1 MDINQL
7 VQTLNNSPSVKLLK
21 MRSAEFFLAFVTIV
35 FDEQM
40 AIGEEKLQML
50 LENMLDNQREDITD
64 EDITDEDI
72 NKETLS
78 ESNEAKAKRLIKEW
92 TDKGLFANYQ
102 NEDGEIIYE
111 LSSHTSKVIDWVTS
125 LKKEEYIGTESKFKT
140 LFSQLKD
147 LVEFSN
153 EDREK
158 RLELLRQKKEDIE
171 RQIESLE
178 MGEEIEVYED
188 YQIEPRYNSLNKLA
202 KELLSDFKE
211 VDDNFKEIIK
221 QIYKRQ
227 TDNEGKKNILNYI
240 FDAYAE
246 LKDSQQGKSFYA
258 FWEFLLSSELQ
269 KEWDELTDL
278 LYKTLD
284 KRNIDSKDKFLKEMK
299 KHLFDA
305 GEKVSKTNDRMS
317 EKLSLIIRNNGN
329 SDTQATKQVI
339 NDIKKML
346 LNTAQNKERNNAS
359 LSYEVVELNL
369 PLERQLNLT
378 PKQEIEY
385 KNVPTEASLG
395 ITELERLDKLYNNH
409 QIDRKILRK
418 RIDMILS
425 GNTQTTLAEVIEQNN
440 GIEKGL
446 SELFG
451 YIAILKE
458 YKTVVSDDR
467 KQEIAFSKDKTITI
481 PEIIITK

>member
-21 MRSAEFFLAFVTIV
+21 MRSAEFFLAFVTSV

-50 LENMLDNQREDITD
+50 LENWLDNQHEDI
-64 EDITDEDI
+64 IDEDI
-72 NKETLS
+72 NIETLG

-111 LSSHTSKVIDWVTS
+111 LSSHTSKVIDWITS

-153 EDREK
+153 EDKEK

-171 RQIESLE
+171 HQIESLE
-178 MGEEIEVYED
+178 MGEEIEVYEN

-317 EKLSLIIRNNGN
+317 EKLSLIIRNNGS

-339 NDIKKML
+339 NDIKKLL
-346 LNTAQNKERNNAS
+346 LNTTQNKERNNAS

-385 KNVPTEASLG
+385 KNVPSEASLG
-395 ITELERLDKLYNNH
+395 ITELERLDKLYNHH

-418 RIDMILS
+418 RIDIILRE
-425 GNTQTTLAEVIEQNN
+425 NTQTTLAEVIELNN

>member
-7 VQTLNNSPSVKLLK
+7 VQTLNNSQSVKLLK
-21 MRSAEFFLAFVTIV
+21 MRSAEFFLAFVTSV

-50 LENMLDNQREDITD
+50 LENMLDNQR

-158 RLELLRQKKEDIE
+158 RLGLLRQKKEDIE

-409 QIDRKILRK
+409 QIDRKILCK

>member
-7 VQTLNNSPSVKLLK
+7 VQTLYNSPSVKLLK
-21 MRSAEFFLAFVTIV
+21 MRSAEFFLAFVTSV

-64 EDITDEDI
+64 EDI
-72 NKETLS
+72 NKETLG

-227 TDNEGKKNILNYI
+227 TDNKGKKNILSYI

-246 LKDSQQGKSFYA
+246 LKNSQQGKSFYA

-278 LYKTLD
+278 LYNTLD
-284 KRNIDSKDKFLKEMK
+284 KRNIDSKDMFLKDIK

-317 EKLSLIIRNNGN
+317 EKLSQIIINNN
-329 SDTQATKQVI
+329 SNIQATKQVI
-339 NDIKKML
+339 NDIKKLL
-346 LNTAQNKERNNAS
+346 LNTTQNKERNNAS
-359 LSYEVVELNL
+359 LSYEVVEIKL

-378 PKQEIEY
+378 PKQEVEY
-385 KNVPTEASLG
+385 KNVPTEADLG
-395 ITELERLDKLYNNH
+395 INELERLGKLFNLY

-418 RIDMILS
+418 RIDMILRRS
-425 GNTQTTLAEVIEQNN
+425 TQTTLAEVIEQNN
-440 GIEKGL
+440 GIDKGL

>member
-21 MRSAEFFLAFVTIV
+21 MRSAEFFLAFVTSV

-50 LENMLDNQREDITD
+50 LENRLDNQREDITD
-64 EDITDEDI
+64 EDINI
-72 NKETLS
+72 ETLG
-78 ESNEAKAKRLIKEW
+78 ESNETKAKRLIKEW

-211 VDDNFKEIIK
+211 VDDNFKKIIK

-227 TDNEGKKNILNYI
+227 TENEGKKDILNYI

-346 LNTAQNKERNNAS
+346 LNTAQNKERNNTS
-359 LSYEVVELNL
+359 LNYEVIELNL
-369 PLERQLNLT
+369 PTERQLNLT
-378 PKQEIEY
+378 PKQEVEY
-385 KNVPTEASLG
+385 NNIPTEADLD
-395 ITELERLDKLYNNH
+395 INELERIDKLYNYH
-409 QIDRKILRK
+409 QIDRRILRK
-418 RIDMILS
+418 RIDIMLRE
-425 GNTQTTLAEVIEQNN
+425 NTQTTLAEVIEQNN

-458 YKTVVSDDR
+458 YKTIVSDNR
-467 KQEIAFSKDKTITI
+467 TQEIIFSKNKTITI
-481 PEIIITK
+481 PEIIITQ

>member
-21 MRSAEFFLAFVTIV
+21 MRSAEFFLAFVTSV

-64 EDITDEDI
+64 EDI

-78 ESNEAKAKRLIKEW
+78 ESNEAKRLIKEW

-158 RLELLRQKKEDIE
+158 RLGLLRQKKEDIE

-409 QIDRKILRK
+409 QIDRKILCK

>member
-1 MDINQL
+1 
-7 VQTLNNSPSVKLLK
+7 
-21 MRSAEFFLAFVTIV
+21 
-35 FDEQM
+35 
-40 AIGEEKLQML
+40 
-50 LENMLDNQREDITD
+50 
-64 EDITDEDI
+64 
-72 NKETLS
+72 
-78 ESNEAKAKRLIKEW
+78 
-92 TDKGLFANYQ
+92 
-102 NEDGEIIYE
+102 
-111 LSSHTSKVIDWVTS
+111 
-125 LKKEEYIGTESKFKT
+125 
-140 LFSQLKD
+140 
-147 LVEFSN
+147 
-153 EDREK
+153 
-158 RLELLRQKKEDIE
+158 
-171 RQIESLE
+171 
-178 MGEEIEVYED
+178 MGEDVEVYED
-188 YQIEPRYNSLNKLA
+188 YQIEPRYNTLNKLA

-221 QIYKRQ
+221 QIYQRQ
-227 TDNEGKKNILNYI
+227 TDNEGKKNILSYI

-269 KEWDELTDL
+269 NEWDELTDL
-278 LYKTLD
+278 LYKTLAE
-284 KRNIDSKDKFLKEMK
+284 RNILSKDKFLKDIK

-339 NDIKKML
+339 NDIKKLL
-346 LNTAQNKERNNAS
+346 LNTTQNKERNNAS

-395 ITELERLDKLYNNH
+395 ITELERLDKLYNH
-409 QIDRKILRK
+409 HRIDRKILRK
-418 RIDMILS
+418 RIDIILRE
-425 GNTQTTLAEVIEQNN
+425 NTQTTLAEVIELNN

>member
-21 MRSAEFFLAFVTIV
+21 MRSAEFFLAFVTSV

-50 LENMLDNQREDITD
+50 LENRLDNQREDITD
-64 EDITDEDI
+64 EDINI
-72 NKETLS
+72 ETLG
-78 ESNEAKAKRLIKEW
+78 ESNETKAKRLIKEW
-92 TDKGLFANYQ
+92 TDKGLFANHQ

-211 VDDNFKEIIK
+211 VDDNFKKIIK

-227 TDNEGKKNILNYI
+227 TENEGKKDILNYI

-346 LNTAQNKERNNAS
+346 LNTAQNKERNNTS
-359 LSYEVVELNL
+359 LNYEVIELNL
-369 PLERQLNLT
+369 PTERQLNLT
-378 PKQEIEY
+378 PKQEVEY
-385 KNVPTEASLG
+385 NNIPTEADLD
-395 ITELERLDKLYNNH
+395 INELERLDKLYNYH
-409 QIDRKILRK
+409 QIDRRILRK
-418 RIDMILS
+418 RIDIILRE
-425 GNTQTTLAEVIEQNN
+425 NTQTTLAEVIEQNN

-458 YKTVVSDDR
+458 YKTIVSDNR
-467 KQEIAFSKDKTITI
+467 TQEIIFSKNKTITI

>member
-21 MRSAEFFLAFVTIV
+21 MRSAEFFLAFVTSV

-50 LENMLDNQREDITD
+50 LENWLDNQHEDI
-64 EDITDEDI
+64 IDEDI
-72 NKETLS
+72 NIETLG

-111 LSSHTSKVIDWVTS
+111 LSSHTNKVIDWVTS

-317 EKLSLIIRNNGN
+317 EKLSLIIRNNGS

-339 NDIKKML
+339 NDIKKLL
-346 LNTAQNKERNNAS
+346 LNTTQNKERNNAS

-395 ITELERLDKLYNNH
+395 ITELERLDKLYNHH

-418 RIDMILS
+418 RIDIILRE
-425 GNTQTTLAEVIEQNN
+425 NTQTTLAEVIELNN

>member
-50 LENMLDNQREDITD
+50 LENMLDNQR

-221 QIYKRQ
+221 PIYKRQ

>member
-1 MDINQL
+1 MDTNLL

-21 MRSAEFFLAFVTIV
+21 MRNAEFFLTFVTSV

-40 AIGEEKLQML
+40 AIREERLHML
-50 LENMLDNQREDITD
+50 LENRLDSQNEQIVDDDVDIQ
-64 EDITDEDI
+64 
-72 NKETLS
+72 TLA
-78 ESNEAKAKRLIKEW
+78 ESNETKAKRLIKDW
-92 TDKGLFANYQ
+92 TEKGFFTNYQ

-111 LSSHTSKVIDWVTS
+111 ISSHTSKVIDWMMS

-140 LFSQLKD
+140 LFSQLKE

-158 RLELLRQKKEDIE
+158 RLEILKQKKEDIE
-171 RQIESLE
+171 RQIERLE

-188 YQIEPRYNSLNKLA
+188 YQIEPRYNNLNKLA

-227 TDNEGKKNILNYI
+227 TGNEGKKNILNYF

-278 LYKTLD
+278 LYKTLTE
-284 KRNIDSKDKFLKEMK
+284 RNIASKDKFLKDIK

-317 EKLSLIIRNNGN
+317 EKLSQIIINNN
-329 SDTQATKQVI
+329 SNIQATKQVI
-339 NDIKKML
+339 NDIKKLL
-346 LNTAQNKERNNAS
+346 LNTTQNKERNNAS
-359 LSYEVVELNL
+359 LSYEVVEIKL

-378 PKQEIEY
+378 PKQEVEY
-385 KNVPTEASLG
+385 KNVPTEADLG
-395 ITELERLDKLYNNH
+395 INELERLGKLFNH
-409 QIDRKILRK
+409 YQIDRKILRK
-418 RIDMILS
+418 RIDMILRRS
-425 GNTQTTLAEVIEQNN
+425 TQTTLAEVIEQNN
-440 GIEKGL
+440 GIDKGL

>member
-1 MDINQL
+1 MDINL
-7 VQTLNNSPSVKLLK
+7 LTQTLNNSPSVKLLK
-21 MRSAEFFLAFVTIV
+21 MKNTEFFLAFVASV

-40 AIGEEKLQML
+40 AIGEDRLHML
-50 LENMLDNQREDITD
+50 LETKLDNWAEPIVD
-64 EDITDEDI
+64 EDSTNEAY
-72 NKETLS
+72 TR
-78 ESNEAKAKRLIKEW
+78 ESNEAKAKRLVKYW
-92 TDKGLFANYQ
+92 TDKGFFANYQ

-111 LSSHTSKVIDWVTS
+111 ISSHTSKVLDWVAS

-171 RQIESLE
+171 RQIERLE
-178 MGEEIEVYED
+178 IGEDIEVYED

-221 QIYKRQ
+221 QIYQRQ
-227 TDNEGKKNILNYI
+227 TNNEVKKDILCYI

-246 LKDSQQGKSFYA
+246 LKESQQGKSFYA

-269 KEWDELTDL
+269 KEWEELTNL
-278 LYKTLD
+278 LYDTLA
-284 KRNIDSKDKFLKEMK
+284 KRNIASKDKFLKDLK

-305 GEKVSKTNDRMS
+305 GNKVSKTNNKMT
-317 EKLSLIIRNNGN
+317 EKLSQIIRNNGN
-329 SDTQATKQVI
+329 SEIQATKQVI
-339 NDIKKML
+339 NDIKKLL
-346 LNTAQNKERNNAS
+346 LNTTQNKERCSAS
-359 LSYEVVELNL
+359 LSYEALELCL

-385 KNVPTEASLG
+385 KNVPTEADLG
-395 ITELERLDKLYNNH
+395 INELERLAKLYNPY
-409 QIDRKILRK
+409 QVDRQILRK
-418 RIDMILS
+418 RINNMLKNS
-425 GNTQTTLAEVIEQNN
+425 VQTTLAEVIDQNN

-458 YKTVVSDDR
+458 YKTVVSADR
-467 KQEIAFSKDKTITI
+467 TQEIAFSKDKTITI
-481 PEIIITK
+481 PQIIITQ

>member
-21 MRSAEFFLAFVTIV
+21 MRSAEFFLAFVTSV

-50 LENMLDNQREDITD
+50 LENRLDNQREDITD
-64 EDITDEDI
+64 EDINI
-72 NKETLS
+72 ETLG
-78 ESNEAKAKRLIKEW
+78 ESNETKAKRLIKEW

-211 VDDNFKEIIK
+211 VDDNFKKIIK

-227 TDNEGKKNILNYI
+227 TENEGKKDILNYI

-346 LNTAQNKERNNAS
+346 LNTAQNKERNNTS
-359 LSYEVVELNL
+359 LNYEVIELNL
-369 PLERQLNLT
+369 PTERQLNLT
-378 PKQEIEY
+378 PKQEVEY
-385 KNVPTEASLG
+385 SMLPTEADLD
-395 ITELERLDKLYNNH
+395 INELERIDKLYNYH
-409 QIDRKILRK
+409 QIDRRILRK
-418 RIDMILS
+418 RIDIILRE
-425 GNTQTTLAEVIEQNN
+425 NTQTTLAEVIEQNN

-458 YKTVVSDDR
+458 YKTIVSDNR
-467 KQEIAFSKDKTITI
+467 TQEIIFSKNKTITI
-481 PEIIITK
+481 PEIIITQ

>member
-21 MRSAEFFLAFVTIV
+21 MRSAEFFLAFVTSV

-50 LENMLDNQREDITD
+50 LENWLDNQHEDI
-64 EDITDEDI
+64 IDEDI
-72 NKETLS
+72 NIETLG

-102 NEDGEIIYE
+102 NEDGKIIYE
-111 LSSHTSKVIDWVTS
+111 LSSHTSKVVDWVTS

-178 MGEEIEVYED
+178 MGEEIEVYEN

-339 NDIKKML
+339 NDIKKLL
-346 LNTAQNKERNNAS
+346 LNTTQNKERNNAS

-385 KNVPTEASLG
+385 KNVPTEASLD
-395 ITELERLDKLYNNH
+395 ITELERLDKLYNHH

-418 RIDMILS
+418 RIDIILRE
-425 GNTQTTLAEVIEQNN
+425 NTQTTLAEVIELNN

>member
-21 MRSAEFFLAFVTIV
+21 MRSAEFFLAFVTSV

-50 LENMLDNQREDITD
+50 LENWLDNQHEDI
-64 EDITDEDI
+64 IDEDI
-72 NKETLS
+72 NIETLG

-111 LSSHTSKVIDWVTS
+111 LSLHTSKVIDWVTS

-339 NDIKKML
+339 NDIKKLL
-346 LNTAQNKERNNAS
+346 LNTTQNKERNNAS

-385 KNVPTEASLG
+385 KNVPSEASLG
-395 ITELERLDKLYNNH
+395 ITELERLDKLYNHH

-418 RIDMILS
+418 RIDIILRE
-425 GNTQTTLAEVIEQNN
+425 NTQTTLAEVIELNN

>member
-21 MRSAEFFLAFVTIV
+21 MRSAEFFLAFVTSV

-50 LENMLDNQREDITD
+50 LENWLDNQHEDI
-64 EDITDEDI
+64 IDEDI
-72 NKETLS
+72 NIETLG

-211 VDDNFKEIIK
+211 VDENFKEIIK

-339 NDIKKML
+339 NDIKKLL
-346 LNTAQNKERNNAS
+346 LNTTQNKERNNAS

-395 ITELERLDKLYNNH
+395 ITELERLDKLYNHH

-418 RIDMILS
+418 RIDSILRE
-425 GNTQTTLAEVIEQNN
+425 NTQTTLAEVIELNN

>member
-21 MRSAEFFLAFVTIV
+21 MRSAEFFLAFVTSV

-50 LENMLDNQREDITD
+50 LENRLDNQREDITD
-64 EDITDEDI
+64 EDINI
-72 NKETLS
+72 ETLG
-78 ESNEAKAKRLIKEW
+78 ESNETKAKRLIKEW

-211 VDDNFKEIIK
+211 VDDNFKKIIK

-227 TDNEGKKNILNYI
+227 TENEGKKDILNYI
-240 FDAYAE
+240 FDTYAE

-346 LNTAQNKERNNAS
+346 LNTAQNKERNNTS
-359 LSYEVVELNL
+359 LNYEVIELKL
-369 PLERQLNLT
+369 PTERQLNLT
-378 PKQEIEY
+378 PKQEVEY
-385 KNVPTEASLG
+385 NNIPTEADLD
-395 ITELERLDKLYNNH
+395 INELERIDKLYNYH
-409 QIDRKILRK
+409 QIDRRILRK
-418 RIDMILS
+418 RIDIILRE
-425 GNTQTTLAEVIEQNN
+425 NTQTTLAEVIEQNN

-458 YKTVVSDDR
+458 YKTIVSDNR
-467 KQEIAFSKDKTITI
+467 TQEIIFSKNKTITI
-481 PEIIITK
+481 PEIIITQ

>member
-21 MRSAEFFLAFVTIV
+21 MRSAEFFLAFVTSV

-40 AIGEEKLQML
+40 AIGEEKPQML
-50 LENMLDNQREDITD
+50 LENRLDNQREDITD
-64 EDITDEDI
+64 EDINI
-72 NKETLS
+72 ETLG
-78 ESNEAKAKRLIKEW
+78 ESNETKAKRLIKEW

-111 LSSHTSKVIDWVTS
+111 LSSHTNKVIDWVTS

-211 VDDNFKEIIK
+211 VDDNFKKIIK

-227 TDNEGKKNILNYI
+227 TENEGKKDILNYV

-346 LNTAQNKERNNAS
+346 LNTAQNKERNNTS
-359 LSYEVVELNL
+359 LNYEVIELNL
-369 PLERQLNLT
+369 PTERQLNLT
-378 PKQEIEY
+378 PKQEVEY
-385 KNVPTEASLG
+385 NNIPTEADLD
-395 ITELERLDKLYNNH
+395 INELERIDKLYNYH
-409 QIDRKILRK
+409 QIDRRILRK
-418 RIDMILS
+418 RIDIILRE
-425 GNTQTTLAEVIEQNN
+425 NTQTTLAEMIEQNN

-458 YKTVVSDDR
+458 YKTIVSDNR
-467 KQEIAFSKDKTITI
+467 TQEIIFSKNKTITI
-481 PEIIITK
+481 PEIIITQ

>member
-21 MRSAEFFLAFVTIV
+21 MRSAEFFLAFVTSV

-64 EDITDEDI
+64 EDINE
-72 NKETLS
+72 ETLS

-346 LNTAQNKERNNAS
+346 LNTAQNKERNNTS
-359 LSYEVVELNL
+359 LNYEVVELNL
-369 PLERQLNLT
+369 PTERQLNLI
-378 PKQEIEY
+378 PKQEVEY
-385 KNVPTEASLG
+385 NNIPTEADLD
-395 ITELERLDKLYNNH
+395 INELERLDKLYNYH
-409 QIDRKILRK
+409 QIDRKILHK
-418 RIDMILS
+418 RIDIILQE
-425 GNTQTTLAEVIEQNN
+425 NTQTTLAEVIEQNN

-458 YKTVVSDDR
+458 YKTIVSDNCT
-467 KQEIAFSKDKTITI
+467 QEIIFSKDKTITI
-481 PEIIITK
+481 PEIIITQ

>member
-21 MRSAEFFLAFVTIV
+21 MRSAEFFLAFVTSV

-50 LENMLDNQREDITD
+50 LENRLDNQREDITD
-64 EDITDEDI
+64 EDINI
-72 NKETLS
+72 ETLG
-78 ESNEAKAKRLIKEW
+78 ESNETKAKRLIKEW

-211 VDDNFKEIIK
+211 VDDNFKKIIK

-227 TDNEGKKNILNYI
+227 TENEGKKDILNYI

-346 LNTAQNKERNNAS
+346 LNTAQNKERNNTS
-359 LSYEVVELNL
+359 LNYEVIELNL
-369 PLERQLNLT
+369 PTERQLNLT
-378 PKQEIEY
+378 PKQEVEY
-385 KNVPTEASLG
+385 NNIPTEADLD
-395 ITELERLDKLYNNH
+395 INELERIDKLYNYH
-409 QIDRKILRK
+409 QIDRRVLRK
-418 RIDMILS
+418 RIDIILRE
-425 GNTQTTLAEVIEQNN
+425 NTQTTLAEVIEQNN

-458 YKTVVSDDR
+458 YKTIVSDNR
-467 KQEIAFSKDKTITI
+467 TQEIIFSKNKIITI
-481 PEIIITK
+481 PEIIITQ

>member
-21 MRSAEFFLAFVTIV
+21 MRSAEFFLAFVTSV

-50 LENMLDNQREDITD
+50 LENWLDNQHEDI
-64 EDITDEDI
+64 IDEDI
-72 NKETLS
+72 NIETLG

-125 LKKEEYIGTESKFKT
+125 LKKEEYIGTESKFKK

-339 NDIKKML
+339 NDIKKLL
-346 LNTAQNKERNNAS
+346 LNTTQNKERNNAS

-395 ITELERLDKLYNNH
+395 ITELERLDKLYNHH

-418 RIDMILS
+418 RIDIILRE
-425 GNTQTTLAEVIEQNN
+425 NTQTTLAEIIELNN

>member
-21 MRSAEFFLAFVTIV
+21 MRSAEFFLAFVTSV

-50 LENMLDNQREDITD
+50 LENRLDNQREDITD
-64 EDITDEDI
+64 EDINI
-72 NKETLS
+72 ETLG
-78 ESNEAKAKRLIKEW
+78 ESNETKAKRLIKEW

-171 RQIESLE
+171 RQIERLE

-211 VDDNFKEIIK
+211 VDDNFKKIIK

-227 TDNEGKKNILNYI
+227 TENEGKKDILNYI

-317 EKLSLIIRNNGN
+317 EKLSLIVRNNGN

-346 LNTAQNKERNNAS
+346 LNTAQNKERNNTS
-359 LSYEVVELNL
+359 LNYEVIELNL
-369 PLERQLNLT
+369 PTERQLNLT
-378 PKQEIEY
+378 PKQEVEY
-385 KNVPTEASLG
+385 NNIPTEADLD
-395 ITELERLDKLYNNH
+395 INELERLDKLYNYH
-409 QIDRKILRK
+409 QIDRRILRK
-418 RIDMILS
+418 RIDIILRE
-425 GNTQTTLAEVIEQNN
+425 NTQTTLAEVIEQNN

-458 YKTVVSDDR
+458 YKTIVSDNR
-467 KQEIAFSKDKTITI
+467 TQEIIFSKDKTITI
-481 PEIIITK
+481 PEIIITQ

>member
-21 MRSAEFFLAFVTIV
+21 MRSAEFFLAFVTSV

-50 LENMLDNQREDITD
+50 LENWLDNQHEDI
-64 EDITDEDI
+64 IDEDI
-72 NKETLS
+72 NIETLG

-221 QIYKRQ
+221 QIYKCQ

-269 KEWDELTDL
+269 NEWDELTDL

-284 KRNIDSKDKFLKEMK
+284 NRNIDSKDKFLKEMK

-339 NDIKKML
+339 NDIKKLL
-346 LNTAQNKERNNAS
+346 LNTTQNKERNNAS

-395 ITELERLDKLYNNH
+395 ITELERLNKLYNHH

-418 RIDMILS
+418 RIDIILRE
-425 GNTQTTLAEVIEQNN
+425 NTQTTLAEVIELNN

>member
-1 MDINQL
+1 MDTNLL

-21 MRSAEFFLAFVTIV
+21 MRNAEFFLTFVTSV

-40 AIGEEKLQML
+40 AIREERLHML
-50 LENMLDNQREDITD
+50 LENRLDSQDEQIVDDDGDIQ
-64 EDITDEDI
+64 
-72 NKETLS
+72 TLA
-78 ESNEAKAKRLIKEW
+78 ESNETKAKRLIKDW
-92 TDKGLFANYQ
+92 TEKGFFTNYQ

-111 LSSHTSKVIDWVTS
+111 ISSHTSKVIDWMMS

-140 LFSQLKD
+140 LFSQLKE

-158 RLELLRQKKEDIE
+158 RLEILKQKKEDIE
-171 RQIESLE
+171 RQIERLE

-188 YQIEPRYNSLNKLA
+188 YQIEPRYNNLNKLA

-227 TDNEGKKNILNYI
+227 TDNEGKKNILSYF

-278 LYKTLD
+278 LYKTLAE
-284 KRNIDSKDKFLKEMK
+284 RNIASKDKFLKDIK

-317 EKLSLIIRNNGN
+317 EKLSQIIINNN
-329 SDTQATKQVI
+329 SNIQATKQVI
-339 NDIKKML
+339 NDIKKLL
-346 LNTAQNKERNNAS
+346 LNTTQNKERNNAS
-359 LSYEVVELNL
+359 LSYEVVELKL

-378 PKQEIEY
+378 PKQEVEY
-385 KNVPTEASLG
+385 KNVPTEATLG
-395 ITELERLDKLYNNH
+395 ITELERLDKLYNHH

-418 RIDMILS
+418 RIDMILR

-467 KQEIAFSKDKTITI
+467 KQEIVFSKDKTITI

>member
-21 MRSAEFFLAFVTIV
+21 MRSAEFFLAFVTSV

-50 LENMLDNQREDITD
+50 LENWLDNQHEDI
-64 EDITDEDI
+64 IDEDI
-72 NKETLS
+72 NIETLG

-284 KRNIDSKDKFLKEMK
+284 NRNIDSKDKFLKEMK

-339 NDIKKML
+339 NDIKKLL
-346 LNTAQNKERNNAS
+346 LNTTQNKERNNAS

-395 ITELERLDKLYNNH
+395 ITELERLDKLYNHH

-418 RIDMILS
+418 RIDIILRE
-425 GNTQTTLAEVIEQNN
+425 NTQTTLAEVIELNN

>member
-21 MRSAEFFLAFVTIV
+21 MRSAEFFLAFVTSV

-50 LENMLDNQREDITD
+50 LENMLDNQR

-158 RLELLRQKKEDIE
+158 RLGLLRQKKEDIE

-409 QIDRKILRK
+409 QIDRKILCK

>member
-21 MRSAEFFLAFVTIV
+21 MRSAEFFLAFVTSV

-50 LENMLDNQREDITD
+50 LENRLDNQREDITD
-64 EDITDEDI
+64 EDINI
-72 NKETLS
+72 ETLG
-78 ESNEAKAKRLIKEW
+78 ESNETKAKRLIKEW

-202 KELLSDFKE
+202 KELLSDFKG
-211 VDDNFKEIIK
+211 VDDNFKKIIK

-227 TDNEGKKNILNYI
+227 TENEGKKDILNYI

-346 LNTAQNKERNNAS
+346 LNTAQNKERNNTS
-359 LSYEVVELNL
+359 LNYEVIELNL
-369 PLERQLNLT
+369 PTERQLNLT
-378 PKQEIEY
+378 PKQEVEY
-385 KNVPTEASLG
+385 NNIPTEADLD
-395 ITELERLDKLYNNH
+395 INELERIDKLYNYH
-409 QIDRKILRK
+409 QIDRRILRK
-418 RIDMILS
+418 RIDIILRE
-425 GNTQTTLAEVIEQNN
+425 NTQTTLAEVIEQNN

-458 YKTVVSDDR
+458 YKTIVSDNR
-467 KQEIAFSKDKTITI
+467 TQEIIFS
-481 PEIIITK
+481 

>member
-21 MRSAEFFLAFVTIV
+21 MRSAEFFLAFATSV

-50 LENMLDNQREDITD
+50 LENWLDNQHEDI
-64 EDITDEDI
+64 IDEDI
-72 NKETLS
+72 NIETLG

-339 NDIKKML
+339 NDIKKLL
-346 LNTAQNKERNNAS
+346 LNTTQNKERNNAS

-378 PKQEIEY
+378 PKQEI
-385 KNVPTEASLG
+385 
-395 ITELERLDKLYNNH
+395 
-409 QIDRKILRK
+409 
-418 RIDMILS
+418 
-425 GNTQTTLAEVIEQNN
+425 
-440 GIEKGL
+440 
-446 SELFG
+446 
-451 YIAILKE
+451 
-458 YKTVVSDDR
+458 
-467 KQEIAFSKDKTITI
+467 
-481 PEIIITK
+481 

>member
-21 MRSAEFFLAFVTIV
+21 MRSAEFFLAFVTSV

-50 LENMLDNQREDITD
+50 LENRLDNQREDITD
-64 EDITDEDI
+64 EDINI
-72 NKETLS
+72 ETLG
-78 ESNEAKAKRLIKEW
+78 ESNETKAKRLIKEW

-211 VDDNFKEIIK
+211 VDDNFKKIIK

-227 TDNEGKKNILNYI
+227 TENEGKKDILNYI

-346 LNTAQNKERNNAS
+346 LNTAQNKERNNTS
-359 LSYEVVELNL
+359 LNYEVIELNL
-369 PLERQLNLT
+369 PTERQLNLT
-378 PKQEIEY
+378 PKQEVEY
-385 KNVPTEASLG
+385 NNIPTEADLD
-395 ITELERLDKLYNNH
+395 INELERLDKLYNYH
-409 QIDRKILRK
+409 QIDRRILRK
-418 RIDMILS
+418 RIDIILRE
-425 GNTQTTLAEVIEQNN
+425 NTQTTLAEVIEQNN

-458 YKTVVSDDR
+458 YKTIVSDNR
-467 KQEIAFSKDKTITI
+467 TQEIIFSKNESTYFL
-481 PEIIITK
+481 

>member
-21 MRSAEFFLAFVTIV
+21 MRSAEFFLAFVTSV

-50 LENMLDNQREDITD
+50 LENMLDNQR

-147 LVEFSN
+147 QVEFSN

-158 RLELLRQKKEDIE
+158 RLGLLRQKKEDIE

-409 QIDRKILRK
+409 QIDRKILCK

>member
-21 MRSAEFFLAFVTIV
+21 MRSAEFFLAFVTSV

-50 LENMLDNQREDITD
+50 LENMLDNQR

-240 FDAYAE
+240 FDAYTE

-409 QIDRKILRK
+409 QIDRKILCK

>member
-21 MRSAEFFLAFVTIV
+21 LRSAEFFLAFVTIV

-50 LENMLDNQREDITD
+50 LENMLDNQR

>member
-7 VQTLNNSPSVKLLK
+7 VQTLNNSPSVMLLK
-21 MRSAEFFLAFVTIV
+21 MRSAEFFLAFVTSV

-50 LENMLDNQREDITD
+50 LENWLDNQHEDI
-64 EDITDEDI
+64 IDEDI
-72 NKETLS
+72 NIETLG
-78 ESNEAKAKRLIKEW
+78 ESNETKAKRLIKEW

-339 NDIKKML
+339 NDIKKLL
-346 LNTAQNKERNNAS
+346 LNTTQNKERNNAS

-369 PLERQLNLT
+369 PVERQLNLT

-395 ITELERLDKLYNNH
+395 ITELERLDKLYNHH

-418 RIDMILS
+418 RIDIILRE
-425 GNTQTTLAEVIEQNN
+425 NTQTTLAEVIELNN

>member
-21 MRSAEFFLAFVTIV
+21 MRSAEFFLAFVTSV

-50 LENMLDNQREDITD
+50 LENRLDNQREDITD
-64 EDITDEDI
+64 EDINI
-72 NKETLS
+72 ETLG
-78 ESNEAKAKRLIKEW
+78 ESNETKAKRLIKEW

-211 VDDNFKEIIK
+211 VDDIFKKIIK

-227 TDNEGKKNILNYI
+227 TENEGKKDILNYI

-346 LNTAQNKERNNAS
+346 LNTAQNKERNNTS
-359 LSYEVVELNL
+359 LNYEVIELNL
-369 PLERQLNLT
+369 PTERQLNLT
-378 PKQEIEY
+378 PKQEVEY
-385 KNVPTEASLG
+385 NNIPTEADLD
-395 ITELERLDKLYNNH
+395 INELERIDKLYNYH
-409 QIDRKILRK
+409 QIDRRILRK
-418 RIDMILS
+418 RIDIILRE
-425 GNTQTTLAEVIEQNN
+425 NTQTTLAEVIEQNN

-458 YKTVVSDDR
+458 YKTIVSDNR
-467 KQEIAFSKDKTITI
+467 TQEIIFSKNKTITI
-481 PEIIITK
+481 PEIIITQ